1 MSTFGENLRRERE
14 LRGITLPEL
23 ANATKVGLRHLQS
36 LEKDQ
41 FDRLPGGVFS
51 RGFVRS
57 VARYMNLDE
66 THWVAEF
73 ARASRE
79 PPEVLA
85 RLLPPPGKQAK
96 TAHHRGVWSFALLV
110 VVFAVGAYLVHEVRE
125 QRAAE
130 AAQPAPPL
138 HSAAQSPSALEGDA
152 AAGPAES
159 APVPARLPSK
169 GTASGGAA
177 AATPLVLALQIDI
190 LDQAWVKVT
199 VDGEPAHQ
207 ALMESGESRS
217 FRGTDRIEVLT
228 GNASAVVLTLN
239 GETLPPLGHPGERK
253 KVVLTLQDLKPAQP

>member
-14 LRGITLPEL
+14 LRGVTLPEL
-23 ANATKVGLRHLQS
+23 ANATKVGLRHLQA

-66 THWVAEF
+66 AHWVAEF

-85 RLLPPPGKQAK
+85 RLLPPPSKQAK
-96 TAHHRGVWSFALLV
+96 TAHHRGVWSFVLLV

-130 AAQPAPPL
+130 AAQPAPPV
-138 HSAAQSPSALEGDA
+138 HSAAQNPSALDA
-152 AAGPAES
+152 DTAPVPEES
-159 APVPARLPSK
+159 APARLSSNV
-169 GTASGGAA
+169 TASAGIAA
-177 AATPLVLALQIDI
+177 PAPPVLALQIDI
-190 LDQAWVKVT
+190 LDEAWVKVT
-199 VDGEPAHQ
+199 VDGEPTYQ
-207 ALMESGESRS
+207 ALMQSGESRS
-217 FRGTDRIEVLT
+217 FRGADRIEVLT

-253 KVVLTLQDLKPAQP
+253 KVLLTLQDLRPAQP